1 MDIPLLLRIVKAA
14 IVALVLYFSLLFL
27 GFPSGGSLVFALVP
41 FICGSLNI
49 MLPFSYM
56 LTGVIFFIA
65 ATFALIPDIS
75 TLFNQAVEF
84 IKNTSPAEIGND
96 AEELFK
102 KEEK

>member
-65 ATFALIPDIS
+65 ATFALVPDIS
-75 TLFNQAVEF
+75 TIFQEAVDF
-84 IKNTSPAEIGND
+84 IETTSPAEIEKD
-96 AEELFK
+96 REELF
-102 KEEK
+102 ERIEK

>member
-49 MLPFSYM
+49 MLTFSYT

-65 ATFALIPDIS
+65 ALFALLPDIS
-75 TLFNQAVEF
+75 TSFEKAVDF
-84 IKNTSPAEIGND
+84 IENTSPAEIGND
-96 AEELFK
+96 AEGLF
-102 KEEK
+102 EK

>member
-1 MDIPLLLRIVKAA
+1 MDIPLILRIVKAA

-56 LTGVIFFIA
+56 LTGIIFFIA
-65 ATFALIPDIS
+65 ATFALVPDIS
-75 TLFNQAVEF
+75 TYFEKAVDF
-84 IKNTSPAEIGND
+84 IENTSPAEIGND
-96 AEELFK
+96 TEELFK
-102 KEEK
+102 TEEK